1 MEHPG
6 AGFAAGILGG
16 HFKSHPAKVRL
27 AFHYFCSML
36 DLTQPIVFWIAFGAL
51 SSAVFLQ
58 LVVWL
63 GVFSRVAWA
72 SKKPEIQAR
81 NLPPLTLLADGRNE
95 EEEFPPLMEAW
106 SQQKYPGR
114 VDWVAI
120 NDQSMDDTEQVLDGL
135 RQRYA
140 QLHQVLVPRS
150 ERFYDSKKFP
160 ITLGIKAAKTE
171 AVLLT
176 HAHARPVSDQ
186 WAALMAEPMAD
197 PEVRLVLGVVRM
209 ESAPGWWAANVRFAH
224 AMRQLEYLSWAK
236 AGLVLAGDGA
246 NLAYQRS
253 LFFEHKGFLSHMHI
267 SSGDDDL
274 FVNEAAPKT
283 KVRVVLHPDAHTTVP
298 LPMNKDRWMR
308 RRKDHAQARGAYRPA
323 TRLALQFDGFAQG
336 FYALM
341 VLATAVLIP
350 FVPTWW
356 MFWLALVGGRTL
368 VVWVQWALVGRFLA
382 LRGLVALFPLL
393 EWVFWLQR
401 TGLAI
406 RRTFTPANKRW

>member
-1 MEHPG
+1 M
-6 AGFAAGILGG
+6 
-16 HFKSHPAKVRL
+16 V
-27 AFHYFCSML
+27 
-36 DLTQPIVFWIAFGAL
+36 DLTQPVVLWTAAGAL
-51 SSAVFLQ
+51 GAAVFLH

-63 GVFSRVAWA
+63 GVFSQVAWA
-72 SKKPEIQAR
+72 SKKSPAPQSE
-81 NLPPLTLLADGRNE
+81 LPPLSLLADGRNE
-95 EEEFPPLMEAW
+95 EEEFPPLLEAW
-106 SQQKYPGR
+106 SQQSYPGR

-120 NDQSMDDTEQVLDGL
+120 NNQSVDETEQVLDAL
-135 RQRYA
+135 RQQYP
-140 QLHQVLVPRS
+140 QLHQVLVPKS

-160 ITLGIKAAKTE
+160 ITLGLKAAKTD

-176 HAHARPVSDQ
+176 HAHARPASAD
-186 WAALMAEPMAD
+186 WAARMAEPLAD
-197 PEVRLVLGVVRM
+197 PAVRLVLGVVRM
-209 ESAPGWWAANVRFAH
+209 ESAPGWWALNVRFAH
-224 AMRQLEYLSWAK
+224 AMRQLEYLAWAK
-236 AGLVLAGDGA
+236 CGLVLSGDGA
-246 NLAYQRS
+246 NLAYHRS

-298 LPMNKDRWMR
+298 LPLNKDRWTR
-308 RRKDHAQARGAYRPA
+308 QRKDHAQARGAYRPA

-336 FYALM
+336 FYAVM

-368 VVWVQWALVGRFLA
+368 VVWIQWALSGRFLA